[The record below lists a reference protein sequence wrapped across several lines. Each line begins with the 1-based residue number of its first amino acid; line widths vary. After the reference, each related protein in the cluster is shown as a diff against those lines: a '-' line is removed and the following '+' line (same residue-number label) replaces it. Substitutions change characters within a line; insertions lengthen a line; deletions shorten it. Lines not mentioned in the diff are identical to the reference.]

1 MTVTRRIAR
10 HLLRGCRCRAAKQR
24 GNNECCRML
33 HSARFI
39 SLCNCDVESKRGRI
53 SRIMKTPIHPLEPSI
68 NLPPLGFAFHL
79 IVLALVC
86 FALLPEVQ
94 GQNSP
99 PPDGCIPNFTTAAGC
114 N

>member
-39 SLCNCDVESKRGRI
+39 SLCNCDMESKRVRV
-53 SRIMKTPIHPLEPSI
+53 SHMKTPTLPLKYSI
-68 NLPPLGFAFHL
+68 DLPPVRLAFRL

-86 FALLPEVQ
+86 FTLLPEVQ

-99 PPDGCIPNFTTAAGC
+99 PPDGCIPNF
-114 N
+114 